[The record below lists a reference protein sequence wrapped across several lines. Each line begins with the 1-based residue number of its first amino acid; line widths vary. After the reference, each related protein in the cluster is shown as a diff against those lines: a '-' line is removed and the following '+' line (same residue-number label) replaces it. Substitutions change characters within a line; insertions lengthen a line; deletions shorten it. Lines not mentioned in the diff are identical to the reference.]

1 VTEPIDEA
9 GRRARALQLLEANH
23 VFPGEFTLSVIAF
36 GEERVTV
43 AILAAAW
50 PEQPRAPGDDGHQTV
65 PSAQGKYVS
74 HRLRVKVQSAHEVLA
89 LFARLRAVDGVV
101 TVL

>member
-1 VTEPIDEA
+1 VTEPIDEE
-9 GRRARALQLLEANH
+9 GRRQRSLELLEANH
-23 VFPGEFTLSVIAF
+23 VFPGEFSLSVIAF

-50 PEQPRAPGDDGHQTV
+50 PEQPKSPGDDGHQTI
-65 PSAQGKYVS
+65 PSAKGKYVS
-74 HRLRVKVQSAHEVLA
+74 HRLRLTVQSAHEVLD
-89 LFARLRAVDGVV
+89 LFARLRAVEGVV